1 MARILYGVHGT
12 LHGHAFRALTIARHF
27 SEHNFL
33 FVTHDRGM
41 AVLKPE
47 YPVVEIPGPLTIY
60 KNHRVA
66 TLPTVL
72 HTFRQFFTQSARL
85 RQVRKLIED
94 FQPDVAL
101 SDYDYLVARASQQ
114 VGLPCLSVD
123 HQHIITFCQHP
134 LPWKQRL
141 PYWQLALVIQW
152 LFSQASHYLVIS
164 FFRPPLKPGV
174 RGRLAPPLLRES
186 VLTRQPL
193 ESGHVLVYQSISPFP
208 NFFSFLQSLP
218 HQVVVYGFHQSRR
231 DGNLT
236 FKENSE
242 EGFLDDLASCRYVIC
257 AGSHTLTSEA
267 LYYGKPVLSIPF
279 QGAFEQFLNAFYLE
293 RLGYGQGLTR
303 FPPGKD
309 FMTGFEA
316 KLRDFRQAIS
326 QSETCGNDEVYAS
339 VGEFI
344 REKGGVSW

>member
-1 MARILYGVHGT
+1 MAKILYGVHGT
-12 LHGHAFRALTIARHF
+12 LHGHAMRALTLARHF
-27 SEHNFL
+27 SEHEFL
-33 FVTHDRGM
+33 FVTHDRGT
-41 AVLKPE
+41 AVLAPE

-60 KNHRVA
+60 QNHRVA
-66 TLPTVL
+66 TWPTVV
-72 HTFRQFFTQSARL
+72 HTLRQFPTQGARL
-85 RQVRKLIED
+85 RQVRDLIEE

-101 SDYDYLVARASQQ
+101 SDYDYLVARAAQQ

-123 HQHIITFCQHP
+123 HQHIITFCHHP
-134 LPWKQRL
+134 LPWRLRL
-141 PYWQLALVIQW
+141 PYWQLAWVIQW

-186 VLTRQPL
+186 VLERQPR
-193 ESGHVLVYQSISPFP
+193 EGDHVLVYQSISPFP
-208 NFFSFLQSLP
+208 GFFDFLQSLP
-218 HQVVVYGFHQSRR
+218 HPAVVYGFHQHHR

-242 EGFLDDLASCRYVIC
+242 EGFLEDLASCRYVIC

-279 QGAFEQFLNAFYLE
+279 QGAFEQYLNVFYLE
-293 RLGYGQGLTR
+293 RLGYGRGLTT
-303 FPPGKD
+303 FPPQPD
-309 FMTGFEA
+309 FMAGFEA
-316 KLRDFRQAIS
+316 RLEDCRQAIG
-326 QSETCGNDEVYAS
+326 QGEFLGNDEVYAS

-344 REKGGVSW
+344 REQGRVSW